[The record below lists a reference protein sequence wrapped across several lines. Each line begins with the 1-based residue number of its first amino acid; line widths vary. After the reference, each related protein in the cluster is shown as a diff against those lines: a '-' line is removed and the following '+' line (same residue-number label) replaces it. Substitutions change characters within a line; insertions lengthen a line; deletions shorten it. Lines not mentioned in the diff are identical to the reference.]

1 VSGVAEGG
9 AVPLLLLASGLAGAL
24 GFAAA
29 ARFLLRGGA
38 LYSAAFRRQVVGG
51 LREAFVYLDPRLLL
65 ALTAAAALALG
76 ALAAWAAGPAA
87 GLAAA
92 VAALVAPRLVVARLR
107 ARRARRIVRQLPDAL
122 TALAGSLRGGSNVLR
137 GLEQIAARHPA
148 PLSQE
153 IALVLAEY
161 RLGRPLEEALEAM
174 ARRLG
179 RREIDLMNA
188 AIGIARAVGG
198 NLADT
203 LDALAETLR
212 ETARLEGKIDA
223 LTAMGRMQG
232 WLVAGLPFAIAAW
245 FHLTRPEDV
254 AVLYTTRIGLAVLVV
269 LALMYVAGALMLRR
283 IVRIDV

>member
-1 VSGVAEGG
+1 MSGG
-9 AVPLLLLASGLAGAL
+9 LLPVGLAAALAGAL
-24 GFAAA
+24 AFVALVV
-29 ARFLLRGGA
+29 FLLHGGA
-38 LYSAAFRRQVVGG
+38 LYSAAFHRHVVGG
-51 LREAFVYLDPRLLL
+51 LREAFVYVDARVLL
-65 ALTAAAALALG
+65 ALTATAALALG
-76 ALAAWAAGPAA
+76 GLAAWLAGPVAA
-87 GLAAA
+87 LA
-92 VAALVAPRLVVARLR
+92 VALAVLVAPRVAVARLR
-107 ARRARRIVRQLPDAL
+107 ERRARRIVRQLPDAL
-122 TALAGSLRGGSNVLR
+122 SALAGSLRGGSNVLR

-161 RLGRPLEEALEAM
+161 RMGRPLEEALDDM
-174 ARRLG
+174 ARRVG
-179 RREIDLMNA
+179 RRELELMNA
-188 AIGIARAVGG
+188 AVAIARAVGG

-212 ETARLEGKIDA
+212 ETARVEGKIDA

-254 AVLYTTRIGLAVLVV
+254 AVLYTTTPGLVALAV
-269 LALMYVAGALMLRR
+269 LALMYFAGTLMLRR